1 MGMPRLSLI
10 GLKVSALGSLLTV
23 GVLWLMACVLL
34 RQAETNLVGQLS
46 LRAESYSRAAREAL
60 VPQVDAFALHFA
72 TQSQLKEPAVAS
84 AAILTH
90 EGRVLSHTEAARIGG
105 KGPVLRSRDLEV
117 LPVDGGYEI
126 TAPISAGDR
135 SLGLIRLTV
144 TRLSLARAL
153 GGARHQIYALA
164 LLAALFNLAGAT
176 ALIGWLMRP
185 LRKLA
190 EAATAVGEGRL
201 DVRVRHDTGDEL
213 GKLSQAFNSMASGLQ
228 DREKMRSLFGKFVPP
243 SVVESLL
250 AKGPAALDGRRCE
263 VTVLLSDIRDF
274 TQLSESL
281 TPEELLA
288 FLNDYFARMV
298 EIIVRNGGCVD
309 KFMGDGIL
317 AVFGAPLALEDH
329 AARAAA
335 CALEMHFCLE
345 RFNAERIRSGLVP
358 IRFGVALNTGSAVAG
373 MVGSKD
379 KLEYTVVGDTVNT
392 VSRLEG
398 LNSKFGTELLVTE
411 STYKL
416 TRDLFCYEA
425 LGRVC
430 VRGRQQPV
438 GVYQLVGPAGALSN
452 ARETKAILGPDFG
465 MRDVEETLPVLLTAR
480 RLRAGKK
487 PA

>member
-1 MGMPRLSLI
+1 MRMPRLSLI

-23 GVLWLMACVLL
+23 GILWSMACVLL
-34 RQAETNLVGQLS
+34 DQAETALLTQLA
-46 LRAESYSRAAREAL
+46 LRAEAYSHAAREAMF
-60 VPQVDAFALHFA
+60 PQVDAFALHFA
-72 TQSQLKEPAVAS
+72 TQSQLKEKAVAS
-84 AAILTH
+84 ASVVGQD
-90 EGRVLSHTEAARIGG
+90 GRILSHTDPTRIGG
-105 KGPVLRSRDLEV
+105 RQEARTLREV
-117 LPVDGGYEI
+117 EVVRLDGGYQL
-126 TAPISAGDR
+126 TAPIWAGDKA
-135 SLGLIRLTV
+135 LGAIRLSV

-153 GGARHQIYALA
+153 GGARHQILFLA
-164 LLAALFNLAGAT
+164 CLAALLNLAGVT
-176 ALIGWLMRP
+176 SLVGWLMRP
-185 LRKLA
+185 LRRLA
-190 EAATAVGEGRL
+190 EAAAAVGDGRL
-201 DVRVRHDTGDEL
+201 DVCVRHDSKDEL
-213 GKLSQAFNSMASGLQ
+213 GRLSAAFNRMATGLRE
-228 DREKMRSLFGKFVPP
+228 REKMRSLFGKFVPP
-243 SVVESLL
+243 AVVDSLL

-281 TPEELLA
+281 SPEELLA

-298 EIIVRNGGCVD
+298 EIVVRNGGCVD

-317 AVFGAPLALEDH
+317 AVFGAPVAVEDH

-345 RFNAERIRSGLVP
+345 RFNAERVRSGLVP

-392 VSRLEG
+392 VSRLES

-416 TRDLFCYEA
+416 TRDLFAYEA

-430 VRGRQQPV
+430 VRGRQAPV
-438 GVYQLVGPAGALSN
+438 GVYQLLGPAGALSS
-452 ARETKAILGPDFG
+452 ARETADLLGPDFD
-465 MRDVEETLPVLLTAR
+465 RPELPADPVPVVPRPLTAR
-480 RLRAGKK
+480 RVAR
-487 PA
+487 